1 MEPATWV
8 AIGAL
13 IVSCISLIATVVNSV
28 STAKTDQRNR
38 RLEFLQRRDHLSQQ
52 ISDLS
57 DRNTEFRLIS
67 ARYELVV
74 VKNAGLPLR
83 GEQAERNMAGVA
95 SMKAQRED
103 IETEIERWDKNIE
116 RLHFIYSNLTSEAD
130 APKIEEMMTIVQ
142 VASDVLKKAIGSYSS
157 TVHILETTN
166 EFIKTTLVEADAKM
180 RQLDLDH
187 EKAIE
192 KLTNKDW
199 QVDDASKV

>member
-166 EFIKTTLVEADAKM
+166 EGIKTILVESDAKM
-180 RQLDLDH
+180 RQIDLDH

-199 QVDDASKV
+199 QVDDASKA